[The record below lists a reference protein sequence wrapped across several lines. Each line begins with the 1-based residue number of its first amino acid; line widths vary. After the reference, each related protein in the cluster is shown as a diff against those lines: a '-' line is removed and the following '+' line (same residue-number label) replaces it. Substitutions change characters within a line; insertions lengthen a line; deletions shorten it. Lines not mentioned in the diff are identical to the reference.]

1 MIQKILVCILS
12 TLCVAAVFG
21 ASGSEP
27 SKRQPPTLKKI
38 PTKMTIHDH
47 TRVDDYYWLKQRENP
62 EVVDYLNRENSYTD
76 RQMAHTA
83 KLQNRLF
90 EEMKGRM
97 KQDDSSVPALYH
109 GYYYYSRKEEGKQ
122 YEIHCRRKG
131 SMEAA
136 EEVILDVNQLGQ
148 GHKFVAVRGLSV
160 SPDNNL
166 LAYGV
171 DTRGRRLYQIRI
183 KNLTTGEHLPDVID
197 AGAANMTWAADNK
210 TLFYTKSEP
219 GTLRRYQVRRYEL
232 DGGKDSLVF
241 EEKDDTFSV
250 RVGKTASQK
259 YIKLDSR
266 QTVATEVR
274 LIPADKPQAEA
285 RVFCQRERGHEY
297 KVDHL
302 GERFFILTNRNA
314 LNFKVMTTKESD
326 WQPSAWQELVAARKD
341 VLLND
346 FTLFNDALVVSE
358 IDNGI
363 RGLTLVHY
371 NSGKRQSLQ
380 FDEAVYSLSVDNS
393 AANDDP
399 NSQSVRVRYRS
410 FVTPSQIWDVD
421 LKSGKRTLRKQ
432 NEVVGGFDAAKYV
445 SERLVVTARDGAEV
459 PVSIVYPKG
468 YKKAA
473 RKPLLLYAYGSY
485 GYAARISF
493 SSERLSLLERGFA
506 FAVAHIR
513 GGQDKGR
520 AWYEDGKML
529 NKKNTFTDF
538 IDCGKYLIN
547 NGYADNDKIFAQGG
561 SAGGLLMGAVL
572 NMEPTLFT
580 GVHAAVPFV
589 DVVTTM
595 LDASIP
601 LTTGEYDEWGNPN
614 KKDEYDYILSYS
626 PYDNVKR
633 EVYTNVL
640 VTTGFHDSQ
649 VQYWEP
655 AKWVAKLRDYKKDD
669 NLLLLKTNMDAGH
682 GGSSGRFDRLH
693 ETALQWAFFL
703 DLAGIN
709 E

>member
-1 MIQKILVCILS
+1 MIQKILVCVLS
-12 TLCVAAVFG
+12 ALTVVAVCAG
-21 ASGSEP
+21 TGSEP
-27 SKRQPPTLKKI
+27 SKLHPPTLKKI

-76 RQMAHTA
+76 RQMAHTE

-90 EEMKGRM
+90 DEMKGRM

-122 YEIHCRRKG
+122 YDIHCRRKG
-131 SMEAA
+131 SMDAP
-136 EEVILDVNQLGQ
+136 EEIILDVNQLGQ
-148 GHKFVAVRGLSV
+148 NHKFVAVRGLSL

-166 LAYGV
+166 LAYGI

-183 KNLTTGEHLPDVID
+183 KNLTTGEHLPDIIE

-232 DGGKDSLVF
+232 DGGKDSLIF

-285 RVFCQRERGHEY
+285 RVFCQRTRGHEY

-302 GERFFILTNRNA
+302 GDRFFILTNRNA
-314 LNFKVMTTKESD
+314 LNFKVMTTKEGA
-326 WQPSAWQELVAARKD
+326 WQTSAWQELVATRKD
-341 VLLND
+341 VLLTG
-346 FTLFNDALVVSE
+346 FTLFHDALVLSE

-363 RGLTLVHY
+363 RGLTLVDHQ
-371 NSGKRQSLQ
+371 NGKRHSVQ
-380 FDEAVYSLSVDNS
+380 FDEAVYSLSVDSS

-399 NSQSVRVRYRS
+399 NSKSVRVNYRS
-410 FVTPSQIWDVD
+410 FVTPSQIWDVH
-421 LKSGKRTLRKQ
+421 LKSAKRTLRKQ
-432 NEVVGGFDAAKYV
+432 DEVVGGFDAGHYV

-459 PVSIVYPKG
+459 PISIVYPKG
-468 YKKAA
+468 YKQAA

-485 GYAARISF
+485 GYPARISF

-506 FAVAHIR
+506 YAVAHIR

-520 AWYEDGKML
+520 AWYEDGKMMH
-529 NKKNTFTDF
+529 KKNTFTDF
-538 IDCGKYLIN
+538 IDCGKYLIE
-547 NGYADNDKIFAQGG
+547 NGYADSDKIFAQGG

-595 LDASIP
+595 LDTSIP

-614 KKDEYDYILSYS
+614 KKAEYDYILSYS

-633 EVYTNVL
+633 EAYTNVL

-669 NLLLLKTNMDAGH
+669 NLLLFKTNMDAGH
-682 GGSSGRFDRLH
+682 SGSSGRFDRLH

-703 DLAGIN
+703 DLAGIH